1 MLLAHSLAAAA
12 STGRGTGILCTLLLV
27 GAVIA
32 TVLVL
37 LALIGVGPWRRGA
50 GVGYGPN
57 HYGPVVAAVVLWVL
71 YLLLCGD

>member
-1 MLLAHSLAAAA
+1 MVLAHSLAAA
-12 STGRGTGILCTLLLV
+12 TGTGSSVPPILCTLLLI
-27 GAVIA
+27 GAIIC

-57 HYGPVVAAVVLWVL
+57 HYGPVIGAVVLWVL
-71 YLLLCGD
+71 YVVLC